1 MDDALIRI
9 VAQHVLAVI
18 DGPPD
23 RPPMKRS
30 STAGATQLG
39 TVRLRTWR
47 RSSEIQ
53 FKRIGPADPDWATD
67 WDAVDGSIT
76 DSFDTGLG

>member
-1 MDDALIRI
+1 
-9 VAQHVLAVI
+9 
-18 DGPPD
+18 
-23 RPPMKRS
+23 MKRS

-53 FKRIGPADPDWATD
+53 FKRIGPADPDW
-67 WDAVDGSIT
+67 DAVDGSIT